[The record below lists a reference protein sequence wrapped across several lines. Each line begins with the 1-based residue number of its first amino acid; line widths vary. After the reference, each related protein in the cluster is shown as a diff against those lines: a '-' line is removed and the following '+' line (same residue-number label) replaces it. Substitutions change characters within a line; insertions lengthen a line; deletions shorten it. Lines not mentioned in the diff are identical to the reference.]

1 VLLRWS
7 QFHKR
12 VSSFA
17 LVVLTVWLSGLGCS
31 MCCIRDVATAH
42 CEIEQVAAVQPTP
55 TVAQVSCQ
63 KAELDCCKKPVSKPA
78 KKSSPR
84 SAEWRIT
91 EAESAEMPL
100 QISQSSGVVGCS
112 LLPKHIPS
120 LPVAPQYVDN
130 LDVEAEPVPSTF
142 TTITH
147 LNEPQLLRPI
157 LPQNRGGTYLRL
169 CVFLI

>member
-7 QFHKR
+7 QFHKQ
-12 VSSFA
+12 VGSFA
-17 LVVLTVWLSGLGCS
+17 LVVLTLWLSGLGCS

-55 TVAQVSCQ
+55 TVTPESCQ

-78 KKSSPR
+78 KASSSRSTELRIAAAKSAR
-84 SAEWRIT
+84 R
-91 EAESAEMPL
+91 PL
-100 QISQSSGVVGCS
+100 QISQSSDVVGCS
-112 LLPKHIPS
+112 LLPKHIAS
-120 LPVAPQYVDN
+120 LPVAPQYGDN
-130 LDVEAEPVPSTF
+130 LDVGAEPVPSTF
-142 TTITH
+142 TAITH
-147 LNEPQLLRPI
+147 LNEPQFLRPI